1 MAGENVNSEEE
12 SNALNKP
19 LTDYI
24 IPPVEG
30 IVVKD
35 FLIQFLKDTKEWN
48 KVSIEKDYRVCAKS
62 AKEVTKL
69 INNLR
74 VYISRLRQSYR
85 INGKPVPQFRFTS
98 KIVKLTEPNENGYA
112 NYQIT
117 LGKFSSLASSNR
129 QILEDLL

>member
-1 MAGENVNSEEE
+1 MAGENVNSEDE
-12 SNALNKP
+12 SNVLNKP

-69 INNLR
+69 SNNLR